1 MEKYVL
7 VSSNGT
13 EIHSKTYDTLEKA
26 QEEMKKQTSDLIDGD
41 LEHPNDEGSP
51 VLDEDD
57 VCSYVG
63 ERSAY
68 LCPADKQVHVS
79 EDWVWEILTI
89 EFDPQPEPD
98 QDGMTD
104 WVSD

>member
-1 MEKYVL
+1 MKKYVL

-13 EIHSKTYDTLEKA
+13 KIHSKTYDTLEKA
-26 QEEMKKQTSDLIDGD
+26 QEELKKQTSDLIDGD
-41 LEHPNDEGSP
+41 LKRPNDGGSP

-68 LCPADKQVHVS
+68 LCPTDKQVRIN
-79 EDWVWEILTI
+79 EDWAWEILEI
-89 EFDPQPEPD
+89 LFEPPDDD
-98 QDGMTD
+98 QNYPTD
-104 WVSD
+104 